1 MENLKG
7 ETRWM
12 KSLQSMSA
20 KVRELAMMGVPKTR
34 RSTWHCEVAD
44 PVGPCRARHR
54 TPQKPLNSGRFRVC
68 NVPAEEVGNSFLTFD

>member
-34 RSTWHCEVAD
+34 RSTWHCEAAD
-44 PVGPCRARHR
+44 PVGDHPMLKMR
-54 TPQKPLNSGRFRVC
+54 
-68 NVPAEEVGNSFLTFD
+68 